1 MIRTE
6 YLKEEILGRVRN
18 ESEDGLKIEN
28 VVPA

>member
-6 YLKEEILGRVRN
+6 YLKEKILGRVRN

-28 VVPA
+28 VVSA